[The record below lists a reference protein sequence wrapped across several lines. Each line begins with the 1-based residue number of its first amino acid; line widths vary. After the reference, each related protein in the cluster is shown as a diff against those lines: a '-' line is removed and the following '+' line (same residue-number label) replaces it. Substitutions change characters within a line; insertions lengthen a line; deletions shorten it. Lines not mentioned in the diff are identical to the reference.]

1 MMMILLLS
9 EVGKFALLVF
19 IEPDDDDDDSSQACE
34 EEDPPDEFF
43 FVMNSDLNLF
53 SIQIESTFFSG
64 HPKSLT
70 LEILLLLLFGWGL
83 FVCFVQEEEEH

>member
-19 IEPDDDDDDSSQACE
+19 IEPDDDDDDDDDDDSSQVCE
-34 EEDPPDEFF
+34 EEEPLDEIF

-53 SIQIESTFFSG
+53 SI
-64 HPKSLT
+64 
-70 LEILLLLLFGWGL
+70 
-83 FVCFVQEEEEH
+83 

>member
-1 MMMILLLS
+1 M
-9 EVGKFALLVF
+9 K
-19 IEPDDDDDDSSQACE
+19 
-34 EEDPPDEFF
+34 FF

-70 LEILLLLLFGWGL
+70 LEILLLLFGWGL
-83 FVCFVQEEEEH
+83 FVCFVQEEEHLPNFPKVPNWVVVELLLLEN